1 MVSFPTPTSFKSI
14 LRRKLLTYRKV
25 CILRSPSIQSEKRQ
39 LLQRSSAL
47 ELGTWAEGKMYKEKR
62 FKINDCPTH
71 KQARSRER
79 LQVLVELISS
89 YPIIY
94 LDIQAKSPAKTQNK
108 RIQGSYL
115 FVIGLNNVEMLSLE
129 PARFWS
135 VVTEHWPDGLDKVEN
150 RREHTEKLSFWCNFE
165 SFSLNFFFLV
175 DISLVSPLFFSL
187 FTSTQ

>member
-1 MVSFPTPTSFKSI
+1 
-14 LRRKLLTYRKV
+14 
-25 CILRSPSIQSEKRQ
+25 
-39 LLQRSSAL
+39 
-47 ELGTWAEGKMYKEKR
+47 MYKEKR

-94 LDIQAKSPAKTQNK
+94 LDMRAKSLAKTQTHV
-108 RIQGSYL
+108 QGSYL

-150 RREHTEKLSFWCNFE
+150 RREYTEKLSFWCNFE
-165 SFSLNFFFLV
+165 YFSLDFFFLI

-187 FTSTQ
+187 FTGTQ